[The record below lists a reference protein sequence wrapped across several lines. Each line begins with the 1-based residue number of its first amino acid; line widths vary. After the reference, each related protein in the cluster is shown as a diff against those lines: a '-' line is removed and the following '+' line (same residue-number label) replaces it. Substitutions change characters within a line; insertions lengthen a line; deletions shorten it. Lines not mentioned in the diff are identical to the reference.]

1 MVTGERPDSW
11 RIESTR
17 FHGPNLVSCK
27 IVTWPTRTPLVGA
40 YLPLSMME
48 HLLDIEEALQ
58 LFKGWDTIVLGD
70 LNVEL
75 YNAWV
80 LQSQRMADLLTE
92 FSLIYL
98 I

>member
-1 MVTGERPDSW
+1 M
-11 RIESTR
+11 
-17 FHGPNLVSCK
+17 VSCE
-27 IVTWPTRTPLVGA
+27 IVTRPTQDPLVDT
-40 YLPLSMME
+40 YLPPLTME
-48 HLLDIEEALQ
+48 HLPYFNEELQ
-58 LFKGWDTIVLGD
+58 RFKVRDTIVLGD

-75 YNAWV
+75 YNACV